1 MPWYFQYNNNGQFRV
16 DSKFELL
23 KLNVLGHIIKERAR
37 IPTDHPHPWRRLPR
51 RRWMPTQHFGN
62 SKEMVDRRLK
72 KKRPGRPKEL
82 PAIIFRGNTIARVS
96 SPTHHH
102 PPLSTLQDDRTTVL
116 FCRQEAFNLFFKA
129 PTTTLFSSASVSKVL
144 LLLLMKATQ
153 ERRPTTSNNSQ
164 RQRGAVPA
172 PSDYKRKWKK
182 ERGSGLVEKYII
194 HKTFAAIR
202 WIFVVSFP
210 SFKCESITCP

>member
-1 MPWYFQYNNNGQFRV
+1 MPSYFQYNNNGQFRV

-37 IPTDHPHPWRRLPR
+37 IPTEHPHPCRRLPR

-96 SPTHHH
+96 SPTQHHRY
-102 PPLSTLQDDRTTVL
+102 PLYRTTTVL

-144 LLLLMKATQ
+144 LLLLKATQ
-153 ERRPTTSNNSQ
+153 ATTGRYRMEADSQ
-164 RQRGAVPA
+164 QQLATTT
-172 PSDYKRKWKK
+172 
-182 ERGSGLVEKYII
+182 GSSASTE
-194 HKTFAAIR
+194 
-202 WIFVVSFP
+202 
-210 SFKCESITCP
+210 